1 MQVRYGKSTDDII
14 EEQKVELEKGKCFV
28 YVDTVDDAKKL
39 AKKLTAQ
46 QIPAEF
52 VVGVKD
58 MTSLQRKE
66 TIQKW
71 ESGNAKVLVGTDA
84 MGVGINQDVRLV
96 LVVGVPQDLESF
108 WQKVGRLGRVPGT
121 SGSHC
126 PLLVPRRFAVNRL
139 QNSTC
144 HARREGV
151 RLD

>member
-28 YVDTVDDAKKL
+28 YVDTVDNAKKL

-66 TIQKW
+66 AIQKW

-121 SGSHC
+121 QG
-126 PLLVPRRFAVNRL
+126 VAVLYWCLGDL
-139 QNSTC
+139 QSIGYKTQ
-144 HARREGV
+144 HAMHEEKE
-151 RLD
+151 

>member
-28 YVDTVDDAKKL
+28 YVDTVDNAKTL
-39 AKKLTAQ
+39 VKKLTAQ

-58 MTSLQRKE
+58 ITSLQRKE
-66 TIQKW
+66 AIQKW

-121 SGSHC
+121 QGVTVLYWC
-126 PLLVPRRFAVNRL
+126 LGDL
-139 QNSTC
+139 QSIGYKTQ
-144 HARREGV
+144 HAMHEEKE
-151 RLD
+151 

>member
-28 YVDTVDDAKKL
+28 YVDTVDNAKTL
-39 AKKLTAQ
+39 VKKLTAQ

-58 MTSLQRKE
+58 ITSLQRKE
-66 TIQKW
+66 AIQKW

-84 MGVGINQDVRLV
+84 MGVGDQPGRSLGAGSRCSSGPGE
-96 LVVGVPQDLESF
+96 LLAESRTT
-108 WQKVGRLGRVPGT
+108 WSSSWH

>member
-28 YVDTVDDAKKL
+28 YVDTVDNAKTL
-39 AKKLTAQ
+39 VKKLTAQ

-66 TIQKW
+66 AIQKW

-108 WQKVGRLGRVPGT
+108 WQKVGRLDRVPGT
-121 SGSHC
+121 QG
-126 PLLVPRRFAVNRL
+126 VAVLYWCLGDL
-139 QNSTC
+139 QSIGYKTQ
-144 HARREGV
+144 HAMHEEKE
-151 RLD
+151 